1 MNQMWKNKEEQD
13 AYFAYI
19 EDCSRYT
26 YLVQRIDDLQYWKY
40 YSGQPKGNSLTL
52 PVSLGEVDL
61 LRVGKELEAEM
72 IRTERMEKIKV
83 LKTALLQT
91 WEKLSRNIY
100 FTRLPVKI
108 NKYHENLFF

>member
-1 MNQMWKNKEEQD
+1 MWKNKEEQD

-26 YLVQRIDDLQYWKY
+26 YLIQRIDDLQYWKY
-40 YSGQPKGNSLTL
+40 YSGQPKENSLTS

-72 IRTERMEKIKV
+72 IRAERVEKIKV
-83 LKTALLQT
+83 LKIALLQT